1 MRYTLEERNAHVKQ
15 WHQSNLS
22 KVQYCAKHNLGY
34 STFCKWH
41 VDYKINEKPAKD
53 SGKFIDLNHNG
64 TNTGLTIKFDNGIE
78 VNYKGEIT
86 SSLLDMLK
94 NA

>member
-15 WHQSNLS
+15 WQQSSLS

-41 VDYKINEKPAKD
+41 VDYKTNEESFKVK
-53 SGKFIDLNHNG
+53 GKFIDLNQIDSNS
-64 TNTGLTIKFDNGIE
+64 GLTIKLDNGIE
-78 VNYKGEIT
+78 IVYKGQIT
-86 SSLLDMLK
+86 SSLLELLK